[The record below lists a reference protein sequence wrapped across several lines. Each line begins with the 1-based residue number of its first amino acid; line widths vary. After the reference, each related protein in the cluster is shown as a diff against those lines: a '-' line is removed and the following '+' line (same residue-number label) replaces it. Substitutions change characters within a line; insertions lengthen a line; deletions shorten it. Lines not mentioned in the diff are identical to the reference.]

1 VRFSASIAVVLGFG
15 LMGCNP
21 EEPIPAYVH
30 IQEIQLDVRSD
41 EGTADHKIVDAWFY
55 LSGANGGLQGAYELP
70 ASFPVLETGERE
82 VLVRA
87 GVQMSGLSTV
97 RIAYPFYD
105 FYVDTVNFTPN
116 GDITLAPRVRYY
128 EGLEFP
134 WMDNFEDPGL
144 SLETTS
150 FSDTTLV
157 RITDDRVFE
166 GNGCMAF
173 FLDTARSFFECATT
187 NLYPLPAGADEYV
200 FLELNYKTNNQF
212 VVGIYAETPSEIR
225 QIESVYVL
233 PKEEWNKMYINL
245 SNQVSQVPDA
255 VGYRIFFGAI
265 KQSDVDTAEVYI
277 DNIKL
282 IY

>member
-1 VRFSASIAVVLGFG
+1 
-15 LMGCNP
+15 MGCNP

-55 LSGANGGLQGAYELP
+55 LSGANGGLPGPYELP